1 MAWQYGVAQTV
12 AVTFYS
18 AGEPTAPTGAL
29 SATISKDGGAFASIS
44 GTVTQI
50 GATACAL
57 LSLAI
62 ADTTCDA
69 GVVKITDAGG
79 TADDRYVEFTT
90 EADYT
95 ATRAGYIDA
104 AITSREASGAAAAAV
119 VGLAATGEAAA
130 AVATLN
136 DFDPTS
142 DTVAHV
148 TLVDTTTTNTDMLTA
163 AAVWAYATRAL
174 TDKANF
180 TLTAAYD
187 PATTAAQ
194 ASALTTLQTYVLRVL
209 GLVQENQYIDT
220 VVLDTRNRMTSARLR
235 TYSVAASV
243 GTTSD
248 VLATYTITA
257 TYTGTEEAPTTYK
270 VVKA

>member
-1 MAWQYGVAQTV
+1 MAWQKGVAQTV

-95 ATRAGYIDA
+95 ATRAGYID
-104 AITSREASGAAAAAV
+104 
-119 VGLAATGEAAA
+119 
-130 AVATLN
+130 
-136 DFDPTS
+136 
-142 DTVAHV
+142 TVA
-148 TLVDTTTTNTDMLTA
+148 A
-163 AAVWAYATRAL
+163 G
-174 TDKANF
+174 
-180 TLTAAYD
+180 
-187 PATTAAQ
+187 
-194 ASALTTLQTYVLRVL
+194 VLRVL
-209 GLVQENQYIDT
+209 GLVQENQYIDN
-220 VVLDTRNRMTSARLR
+220 VVTDSRLRMTSARLR
-235 TYSVAASV
+235 TYSAAGSV
-243 GTTSD
+243 GTAND